1 MWPMLVFARGVL
13 CSPRQ
18 VFEPRLGDC
27 ESWLLRLRG
36 LHIVVSAVC
45 SECVCL
51 AWLCPCASV
60 VFKCQFRGGQQGDL
74 W

>member
-1 MWPMLVFARGVL
+1 MCCSGDAGVL
-13 CSPRQ
+13 GSPRK

-36 LHIVVSAVC
+36 LHGVVSAFLC
-45 SECVCL
+45 SACVRVVRSR
-51 AWLCPCASV
+51 PCVRV
-60 VFKCQFRGGQQGDL
+60 VIIRQLRGSQQGDL